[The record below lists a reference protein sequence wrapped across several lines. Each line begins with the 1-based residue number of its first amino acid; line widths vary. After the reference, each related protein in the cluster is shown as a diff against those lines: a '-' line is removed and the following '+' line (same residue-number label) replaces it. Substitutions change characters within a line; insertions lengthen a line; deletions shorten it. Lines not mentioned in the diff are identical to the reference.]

1 MIRYFDSSVLLHI
14 ILNLDRELKIGDNLK
29 NKCFTSR
36 LSQVE
41 VLRTIM
47 KGKPELLSRATRLL
61 LQLEFVEI
69 SDQVIDDASSYPQEI
84 TLKSADAIHMAT
96 AELLLDV
103 DDVLVTFDKQMANNA
118 KKLGIKVATSL

>member
-14 ILNLDRELKIGDNLK
+14 ILNLDRELKISNDLK

-47 KGKPELLSRATRLL
+47 KGKPELLSGATRLL

-69 SDQVIDDASSYPQEI
+69 SDQGIDDASSYPQEI
-84 TLKSADAIHMAT
+84 TLNSADAIHMAT

>member
-1 MIRYFDSSVLLHI
+1 VIF
-14 ILNLDRELKIGDNLK
+14 NPGTEK
-29 NKCFTSR
+29 NFIKGARQEFFTSR

-41 VLRTIM
+41 VLRTVM
-47 KGKPELLSRATRLL
+47 KQDPKLISRALGIL
-61 LQLEFVEI
+61 NKIQYVEI
-69 SDQVIDDASSYPQEI
+69 TDQIIDGASSYPHEI

-118 KKLGIKVATSL
+118 EKLGIKAATTL

>member
-1 MIRYFDSSVLLHI
+1 MIRYFDSSVLLSVI
-14 ILNLDRELKIGDNLK
+14 FNPGTEK
-29 NKCFTSR
+29 NFIKSARQEFFTSR

-41 VLRTIM
+41 VLRTVM
-47 KGKPELLSRATRLL
+47 KQDPQLISRALGIL
-61 LQLEFVEI
+61 HKVQFVEI
-69 SDQVIDDASSYPQEI
+69 SDRVIDDASSYPHEI

-118 KKLGIKVATSL
+118 EKLGVKVATSL

>member
-69 SDQVIDDASSYPQEI
+69 SDQVIDDASSYRQEI